1 MFCNSLNMYGDVVD
15 IGALNALL
23 IIFQL
28 VFAGVIV
35 LCLDELLEKGY
46 GLGSGISLF
55 IATNIC
61 EIVMWKS
68 FSINSYQT
76 ITGNYEYEGGIVALF
91 HLLITKEDKVLA
103 LQRAFYRSDMG
114 LPNITNLMSTVFIF
128 LVVVWCVSPHVPTAN
143 RCNLFHAGARASSS
157 TSSSSRPRCRRA
169 RRRRALSRNVCNLCA
184 QGQSGQSAVKPIKLF
199 YTSNMPVIL
208 LTAAVSNIYFF
219 SQILYKRFP
228 DNRIVGLFGSW
239 STTGMEA
246 QSQLRP
252 VGGLAYMVTAPTDM
266 ESALSDPL
274 HALLY
279 MSFMILSCGGLS
291 YMWISVSGSSVKEEV
306 QKMQAEGMSVAGSR
320 ATSSNQTDHYARKI
334 LNRYIPTAALLG
346 GMAIGVL
353 TIVADFMGAIGS
365 GTGLLLAVTTIY
377 EYYEIVREDT
387 GGDVMKVLQ
396 K

>member
-1 MFCNSLNMYGDVVD
+1 M
-15 IGALNALL
+15 
-23 IIFQL
+23 
-28 VFAGVIV
+28 
-35 LCLDELLEKGY
+35 KGY
-46 GLGSGISLF
+46 
-55 IATNIC
+55 
-61 EIVMWKS
+61 KQP
-68 FSINSYQT
+68 Y
-76 ITGNYEYEGGIVALF
+76 
-91 HLLITKEDKVLA
+91 
-103 LQRAFYRSDMG
+103 
-114 LPNITNLMSTVFIF
+114 
-128 LVVVWCVSPHVPTAN
+128 
-143 RCNLFHAGARASSS
+143 
-157 TSSSSRPRCRRA
+157 
-169 RRRRALSRNVCNLCA
+169 
-184 QGQSGQSAVKPIKLF
+184 PIKLF
-199 YTSNMPVIL
+199 YTSNIPIIL
-208 LTAAVSNIYFF
+208 QTAFVSNLYFF

-252 VGGLAYMVTAPTDM
+252 VGGLAYMVTAPSDM

-320 ATSSNQTDHYARKI
+320 ATGGNQTDHYARKI

-377 EYYEIVREDT
+377 EYYEIVKADT

>member
-1 MFCNSLNMYGDVVD
+1 MYGDVVD

-128 LVVVWCVSPHVPTAN
+128 LVVVWCVSPYVPTAN
-143 RCNLFHAGARASSS
+143 RCNLFYSGARASSS
-157 TSSSSRPRCRRA
+157 TSSSSRPRCRHA

-320 ATSSNQTDHYARKI
+320 ATSGNQTDHYARKI

-377 EYYEIVREDT
+377 EYYEIVKADT